1 MFTEQSL
8 RDHPPVVKA
17 FTGLESEQ
25 FWELLRQMHE
35 QYPSYLRQR
44 RSPSKRQRAVGGG
57 RSHDLSL
64 VVRTMLVLT
73 YMRLHIPQATVAAL
87 FGATQY
93 DVSRELRRLLPLIQ
107 QCLPCPALWSVVEQ
121 QEPAVCEPQLE
132 RDALADGRV
141 LIDATEQRVSR
152 PTNAEQQKAL
162 YSGKKKAHTLKTQLV
177 SDGEHHIVAVSVA
190 VGGATH
196 DKTLCDKLDT
206 LSRLPD
212 GCEADADKGYQGLHK
227 QVELVTVLD
236 QATGLSELVPRLV
249 VKTPHKKPKGN
260 ELSKQQHAFNS
271 ALSRIRIRAEHC
283 IGWAKNWA
291 ILATRFR
298 CDHSI
303 YTSLMRTICGFVNA
317 QTYRWQAAKAY
328 CA

>member
-8 RDHPPVVKA
+8 RDHPPLVKA
-17 FTGLESEQ
+17 FSGLESEQ
-25 FWELLRQMHE
+25 FWELLRKMAE
-35 QYPSYLRQR
+35 QYPSYLHHRRQH
-44 RSPSKRQRAVGGG
+44 SKRQRAVGGG
-57 RSHDLSL
+57 RNHDLSL
-64 VVRTMLVLT
+64 AVRTMLVLS

-87 FGATQY
+87 FGASQF

-107 QCLPCPALWSVVEQ
+107 QCLPCPLLWSVVEQ
-121 QEPAVCEPQLE
+121 QEPAGPQRQLE
-132 RDALADGRV
+132 RDALVDGRV
-141 LIDATEQRVSR
+141 LIDATEQRVCR
-152 PTNAEQQKAL
+152 PSKGEQQKAL

-177 SDGEHHIVAVSVA
+177 SDGEHHIVAISVA

-196 DKTLCDKLDT
+196 DKTLCDQLDT

-227 QVELVTVLD
+227 QVELVSVLD

-249 VKTPHKKPKGN
+249 VKTPHKKPKGD
-260 ELSKQQHAFNS
+260 ELSEQQKEFN
-271 ALSRIRIRAEHC
+271 AVLSRIRIRAEHC

-303 YTSLMRTICGFVNA
+303 YTSLMRTICGLVNA

>member
-8 RDHPPVVKA
+8 RDHPPLVKA

-25 FWELLRQMHE
+25 FWELLRQMRE
-35 QYPSYLRQR
+35 QYPPYLHHRRQH
-44 RSPSKRQRAVGGG
+44 SKRQRRVGGG

-64 VVRTMLVLT
+64 VVRTMLVMT

-87 FGATQY
+87 FGASQS

-107 QCLPCPALWSVVEQ
+107 QCLPCPVVWSVVEQ
-121 QEPAVCEPQLE
+121 EKPALCEPQLQ
-132 RDALADGRV
+132 RDTLADGRV

-152 PTNAEQQKAL
+152 PSKPEQQKAL
-162 YSGKKKAHTLKTQLV
+162 YSGKKKVHTLKTQLV

-196 DKTLCDKLDT
+196 DKTLCDHLST

-212 GCEADADKGYQGLHK
+212 GCEVDADKGYQGLHK
-227 QVELVTVLD
+227 QVELVSVLD
-236 QATGLSELVPRLV
+236 EATGESELVPRLV
-249 VKTPHKKPKGN
+249 VKTPHKKPKGD
-260 ELSKQQHAFNS
+260 ELSEQQKAFNA

-328 CA
+328 SA